1 MSKKARDNRPYLKP
15 VTRLELSQTN
25 IKLRWIAIA
34 LFLAIAVVSI
44 GYGLSLALRTEA
56 GWQQVTPLSEEANC
70 GSDFVLMYD
79 FSVGGINPTAAHKK
93 LEALYG
99 DLTVSAYRL
108 FSPEA
113 VGTDNLYH
121 LNGHAN
127 DTVTVDPAL
136 YQALEQVVSFGNRF
150 CFMAPVQELYDPVF
164 LSANDAE
171 AALYDPRKDPD
182 RARMARE
189 LAAYCADPEMVFLEV
204 LGENQ
209 VRLNVAQ
216 EYLTFAEE
224 YGIEVFLDLGWMKN
238 AFIADYMAQA
248 LEAAGFDAGYLASFD
263 GFTRN
268 LYGRGMGFSQ
278 NIYHCVGSDVYLP
291 AALEYFGP
299 MSLVSLRSYP
309 LSEQD
314 RWNYYAYEDGSVTS
328 VYLDPADGACKASI
342 DGITAYSRDLSCGEM
357 VLKLSSV
364 FVADAFDAE
373 ALEVLAREGIESIRC
388 QEKGIVCTDVVQPV
402 KILDPSY
409 DLVYSNA
416 A

>member
-1 MSKKARDNRPYLKP
+1 MRKNARDRRPYIRP
-15 VTRLELSQTN
+15 VKRLELSEAN
-25 IKLRWIAIA
+25 IKFRWIAIA
-34 LFLAIAVVSI
+34 VCLAIAVVAI
-44 GYGLSLALRTEA
+44 GYGFSLALRTEA
-56 GWQQVTPLSEEANC
+56 GWQQVSPLSEEVNC
-70 GSDFVLMYD
+70 GSDFVFMYD
-79 FSVGGINPTAAHKK
+79 FGVGDINPTAAHKK

-113 VGTDNLYH
+113 VGNDNLYH
-121 LNGHAN
+121 LNCN
-127 DTVTVDPAL
+127 VNEVVTVAPEL
-136 YQALEQVVSFGNRF
+136 YRALEQIASSGDRHV
-150 CFMAPVQELYDPVF
+150 FMAPVLELYEPVF
-164 LSANDAE
+164 LAANDAE

-182 RARMARE
+182 RAQMVREMAV
-189 LAAYCADPEMVFLEV
+189 YCADPEMVSLEV

-209 VRLNVAQ
+209 VRLTVAQ
-216 EYLTFAEE
+216 EYLAFAEE

-268 LYGRGMGFSQ
+268 LYGRGKGFSQ

-291 AALEYFGP
+291 GALEYFGP

-328 VYLDPADGACKASI
+328 VYLDPADGACKPSI

-357 VLKLSSV
+357 VLKLSPV
-364 FVADAFDAE
+364 FIADAFDAE
-373 ALEVLAREGIESIRC
+373 ALEILAREGMESIRC
-388 QEKGIVCTDVVQPV
+388 HEKGIVCTDVVQPV
-402 KILDPSY
+402 RILDPSY
-409 DLVYSNA
+409 DLVYSKVE
-416 A
+416 